1 MERKY
6 IQEIYSKPDY
16 SELKGT
22 KCAKSRKKGAVV
34 FQGKKFRAC
43 VDIYSW
49 LWWGEY
55 LFRFW
60 EVQKFLG
67 IKTESETMGSLTEI
81 ALDIID
87 KVGERPFLE
96 VLEEIQEMWSIEKG
110 KERLKNGEDIQP
122 TYRQKDLQG
131 Y

>member
-1 MERKY
+1 MAY

-22 KCAKSRKKGAVV
+22 KFAKSRKKGAVI

-43 VDIYSW
+43 TDRFSW

-67 IKTESETMGSLTEI
+67 IKSETTTTESLTEI

-96 VLEEIQEMWSIEKG
+96 VLEEIQEMWSVEKG
-110 KERLKNGEDIQP
+110 RERIKNGEDIQP
-122 TYRQKDLQG
+122 IYRQKDLQG